1 METPQ
6 IESVGFYQTLQSSAD
21 QYLSYVH
28 LNSKSL
34 ICYISVF
41 GVGML
46 AGMFFKRYGLPLI
59 AWLVSVIFL
68 LALLQYLNLVIISIP
83 NIKTLLCLEHIHS
96 LDEFIVEMKA
106 QFNRYFVECIVFA
119 IAFLFGNKL
128 G

>member
-1 METPQ
+1 MEMETQ
-6 IESVGFYQTLQSSAD
+6 QSVGFYQSVQSTAD

-41 GVGML
+41 GIGFLV
-46 AGMFFKRYGLPLI
+46 GMFFKRYGLHFI

-68 LALLQYLNLVIISIP
+68 LTLLQYLQIVAISTENLKS
-83 NIKTLLCLEHIHS
+83 LLYLEHIQS
-96 LDEFIVEMKA
+96 LDDLIVETKV
-106 QFNRYFVECIVFA
+106 QFHKYFIECIIFA